1 MGLNWTVTLGRRTW
15 IFAALMGLAVM
26 APYRCFAQE
35 QPPPIL
41 FPTLF
46 HSPTNNN
53 GYEEFVRAVDLAQTV
68 PGINQAMQPGAT
80 LTAKR
85 KVINSQQARDL
96 FDLIKEGLQKPVR
109 SPRTTMDSST
119 TFPELSGFRQV
130 GRLLSIKIYVDF
142 ADGHVGS
149 SIETLKVGVEFAN
162 RIQLDTLIS
171 GLVGIAI
178 ETTIEK
184 SFAQHLDQLS
194 YFDCDALQEVVRD
207 RLHDESPAAR
217 IFAREVS
224 LMCTMLDQ
232 SRSKVGNVVHTQ
244 DIGSEDAPTSA
255 PIRALLERL
264 TTHPEELSAAITT
277 VETKIKQ
284 NYAIATDNVSLP
296 VDKRKPYLHD
306 TSNSPDAALFNAL
319 SVEPGNIV
327 DRYSTCR
334 SKLYLLAL
342 HALIHKYRWEHAA
355 LPGSLDE
362 LHRADFTID
371 PMTGKPF
378 TYVVKG
384 DTYTLS
390 GMGSVKRDENGES
403 LNQRDV
409 LTVP

>member
-1 MGLNWTVTLGRRTW
+1 
-15 IFAALMGLAVM
+15 
-26 APYRCFAQE
+26 
-35 QPPPIL
+35 
-41 FPTLF
+41 
-46 HSPTNNN
+46 
-53 GYEEFVRAVDLAQTV
+53 
-68 PGINQAMQPGAT
+68 
-80 LTAKR
+80 
-85 KVINSQQARDL
+85 
-96 FDLIKEGLQKPVR
+96 
-109 SPRTTMDSST
+109 
-119 TFPELSGFRQV
+119 
-130 GRLLSIKIYVDF
+130 
-142 ADGHVGS
+142 
-149 SIETLKVGVEFAN
+149 
-162 RIQLDTLIS
+162 
-171 GLVGIAI
+171 
-178 ETTIEK
+178 
-184 SFAQHLDQLS
+184 
-194 YFDCDALQEVVRD
+194 
-207 RLHDESPAAR
+207 
-217 IFAREVS
+217 
-224 LMCTMLDQ
+224 MLDQ